1 MLLTLAAFAFVLGVL
16 IFVHEAGHFL
26 VAKATGVQVLRFSLG
41 FGKPLVSFTWGETE
55 YVIATLPFGGYV
67 KMAGLEEEGMMGQV
81 EGGAAAAPVDPARA
95 FDRKPLASRIAVI
108 MAGVTM
114 NFLFAWA
121 VYAAIAATVGSERVA
136 TTQIDTVMT
145 GNLPPGAEA
154 LAGLRRGDRIVAVN
168 GDSVS
173 TWEGLGEAIVFGR
186 LPLRLRVAG
195 RPDPI
200 VLPALRDGEDRGN
213 AFYALVPAYAAKLKL
228 VQPGTAADRAGLRAG
243 DVVVRAGA
251 DTIVDWGQF
260 QRVIQRNPHR
270 RVVLGVRRGDST
282 LALAITLDARP
293 DTTKGKGSADS
304 IGFAGV
310 LWDPPLLRERYA
322 AGAAV
327 GEGWRQS
334 MHALGIVTG
343 SLRMLVTREASLR
356 DLGGPIAIGKI
367 SGEQAREGW
376 PSLLQWM
383 AILSVNLAL
392 LNLLPIPILDG
403 GQMVFLIAEGIRRRP
418 LSLELRLRLTQVGFF
433 VIVALML
440 FVVGNDLLRYVIH

>member
-41 FGKPLVSFTWGETE
+41 FGKPLMSFRWGETE
-55 YVIATLPFGGYV
+55 YVIAVLPFGGYV

-81 EGGAAAAPVDPARA
+81 EGGPAAAAVDPARA

-145 GNLPPGAEA
+145 GNLPPGAQA

-200 VLPALRDGEDRGN
+200 VVPSLRDGEDRGN
-213 AFYALVPAYAAKLKL
+213 AFSALVPAYAAKLKL

-293 DTTKGKGSADS
+293 DTTKGKGPADS

-310 LWDPPLLRERYA
+310 LWDPPILREKYA

-334 MHALGIVTG
+334 VHALGIVTG

-433 VIVALML
+433 VIIALML